1 MLHQNKGL
9 SFFKYEVIE
18 YRKQDFP
25 EGENKGNVNV
35 NNRITTMHQ
44 GWESSL
50 GYSFQ
55 KKDI

>member
-44 GWESSL
+44 G
-50 GYSFQ
+50 
-55 KKDI
+55 